1 MNAHQAIRLCFI
13 LIGLVSFSGLAS
25 ICGQEQDDLYDL
37 AKAKPKLSQVVNAEQ
52 LIGSINLELSRTERG
67 TPHGKNQSRPR
78 GEASIRV
85 YREAA
90 PAIVMV
96 TDGKTGHGTGFFVR
110 EGGWI
115 LTNNHV
121 IESMPFD
128 PNTGA
133 RMTRIVSGSMDDDG
147 AMTADDEHL
156 EAIVYKTDEIRD
168 LALLRLKHSVDDH
181 GPNHAVI
188 GLADNSPVPGSACIA
203 IGHPSAGVMWTLRQG
218 EVSGRGYFPKD
229 QLGNFILRGAD
240 VSDRET
246 VESILD
252 QLPSRKVLLSSC
264 GLNPGDSGGPLLN
277 EDGKLVAVSFAVP
290 PIDSEA
296 GIDLGKFSYHVH
308 LEEVNAFLENW
319 PSEPNIHVPSILP
332 PAELQAL
339 ADLDD
344 DQHPETWLFALDEA
358 TPSGFFI
365 DLDADT
371 DPDFVK
377 SASLLGVSGEDP
389 FVSWNWEV
397 AYVVHPQEQ
406 YAFELNGDGQPDVV
420 LVRQDLDEDRW
431 SKFSRSDSGD
441 WTCESWNGNPQT
453 HVHFESEDLQKSFR
467 RFMRRIK

>member
-1 MNAHQAIRLCFI
+1 MNFEYARRVALN
-13 LIGLVSFSGLAS
+13 LVGLVSFSGLAS
-25 ICGQEQDDLYDL
+25 IGGQEPDELYDL
-37 AKAKPKLSQVVNAEQ
+37 AKAKPKLSQVLNSEQ
-52 LIGSINLELSRTERG
+52 LIGSINLELSRIERG
-67 TPHGKNQSRPR
+67 TPNGTNHSRPR
-78 GEASIRV
+78 GEATIRV

-128 PNTGA
+128 PSTGA
-133 RMTRIVSGSMDDDG
+133 RIARIVKGSMDDDG

-156 EAIVYKTDEIRD
+156 EAVVYQTDEIRD
-168 LALLRLKHSVDDH
+168 LALLRLKTAIE
-181 GPNHAVI
+181 GNAPEHAVI
-188 GLADNSPVPGSACIA
+188 ELADHSPVPGSSCIA
-203 IGHPSAGVMWTLRQG
+203 IGHPSLGVMWTLRQG

-240 VSDRET
+240 VSDRQT
-246 VESILD
+246 VESILE

-319 PSEPNIHVPSILP
+319 PTEPTIQAPSILP

-339 ADLDD
+339 ADIDD

-358 TPSGFFI
+358 TPSGFLI

-377 SASLLGVSGEDP
+377 SASLLGVSGEEP
-389 FVSWNWEV
+389 LTTWNWEV
-397 AYVVHPQEQ
+397 AYVLHPQEL
-406 YAFELNGDGQPDVV
+406 YAFELNGDGQADVV
-420 LVRQDLDEDRW
+420 LVRQDPTEDRW
-431 SKFSRSDSGD
+431 SKFHRSDNGG
-441 WTCESWNGNPQT
+441 WTCESWEGNPQT
-453 HVHFESEDLQKSFR
+453 HVHFESTDLQKAFR